1 MNLYFGPNYFW
12 FVCFFFKLYY
22 VSNNFLL
29 RVKKKKLSSY
39 RQKTFLFFL
48 MLSIS
53 AAASTTVMLAFYGS
67 SAFVLSDVNLY
78 CSLRHRSIGFL
89 QDSKTCDFQFLR
101 CYVLK
106 RIFSWFFSSYFFL
119 LCHRMWF
126 LFVVILF
133 LFALVVHIGKKLKT
147 K

>member
-1 MNLYFGPNYFW
+1 MI
-12 FVCFFFKLYY
+12 C
-22 VSNNFLL
+22 LL
-29 RVKKKKLSSY
+29 LLQIVLRLKQLSSSRKKKKLSSY
-39 RQKTFLFFL
+39 RQKTFFFFL

-78 CSLRHRSIGFL
+78 CSLRRRSTGFL

-101 CYVLK
+101 CFSVFFP
-106 RIFSWFFSSYFFL
+106 IFFPYFFL
-119 LCHRMWF
+119 LCHRIWF
-126 LFVVILF
+126 LFIVILF
-133 LFALVVHIGKKLKT
+133 LFSLVVHIGKKLKT